1 MVSTAFSPLFLDSLA
16 LFLKMNADED
26 PEEAKLAIFQP
37 PKPDTESLFV
47 LISPILYIYVE

>member
-26 PEEAKLAIFQP
+26 AEEAKVAIFQP